1 MPRLAKPKRRRAAS
15 VSRAKTKRAFRG
27 TPRAIV
33 IVTQDIDPHSDV
45 VVLHLERRG
54 IKPVRFHPQRIGQ
67 PDEMTIRFEPDGA
80 RSWTIEGAF
89 GALESADVGS
99 IWYRRTFFAKNPTLA
114 PHEAEFVEGETRA
127 AVLGLLRMTDA
138 FWVSH
143 PDALVVAESKPYQL
157 KVAQDLGFVVPRTL
171 ITNDPSRFKTFHQE
185 CGGNVIYKPLTQG
198 PLGATEGKGV
208 FTNRVGPEH
217 LKNLDAIRPGPCLFQ
232 EHVPKTF
239 DLRVTAIGERLFPVA
254 IHSQESESSR
264 TDWRRGNPTG
274 LKHEPYKLPADIE
287 RKCLKLL
294 SRLHLQYGA
303 IDLILTPDGRHVFLE
318 INPSGQFAWIESL
331 TKLPLVETL
340 CDLLISKC

>member
-1 MPRLAKPKRRRAAS
+1 MQRLVKPKRKRRATLPRS
-15 VSRAKTKRAFRG
+15 SGKGAFRG

-45 VVLHLERRG
+45 VVLHLKRRG

-67 PDEMTIRFEPDGA
+67 PDQMTIAYNGDGN
-80 RSWTIEGAF
+80 RSWTIRGGF
-89 GALESADVGS
+89 GALGSADVGS
-99 IWYRRTFFAKNPTLA
+99 IWYRRTFFAKNPKLA

-127 AVLGLLRMTDA
+127 AVLGMLRMTDA

-157 KVAQDLGFVVPRTL
+157 KVAQDLGFLVPRTL
-171 ITNDPSRFKTFHQE
+171 ITNDPARFRAFYEE

-198 PLGATEGKGV
+198 PLGAKEGKGV

-232 EHVPKTF
+232 EHVPKKF
-239 DLRVTAIGERLFPVA
+239 DLRVTAIGRRLFPVA
-254 IHSQESESSR
+254 IHSQTSESSR
-264 TDWRRGNPTG
+264 TDWRRGSPTG
-274 LKHEPYKLPADIE
+274 LKHELCKLPPDIE
-287 RKCLKLL
+287 RKCLSLL
-294 SRLHLQYGA
+294 SRLNLQYGA
-303 IDLILTPDGRHVFLE
+303 IDLVLTPDGRHVFLE

-331 TKLPLVETL
+331 TKLPLVEEL